1 MMASVDAQPEGLTID
16 ELAALTGTTT
26 RNIRSFQT
34 RGLMGRPVLH
44 GRTGLYSP
52 GHLDRLTVIL
62 RLQSEG
68 FSLHSLSVLF
78 EAHEH
83 GESLAT
89 LLGLTDGGAA
99 HHGEVDEAELYGFVE
114 LQRRTRRAAH
124 RGGPMLSIV
133 PTTVWNETA
142 AS

>member
-1 MMASVDAQPEGLTID
+1 MTVVGEQREGLTID
-16 ELAALTGTTT
+16 ELASFAGTTT

-34 RGLMGRPVLH
+34 RGLMDRPVLH
-44 GRTGLYSP
+44 GRTGLYSS
-52 GHLDRLTVIL
+52 GHVDRLTAIL

-78 EAHEH
+78 DAHER

-89 LLGLTDGGAA
+89 LLGLSDGGRAD
-99 HHGEVDEAELYGFVE
+99 GDEAELYGFVE
-114 LQRRTRRAAH
+114 LQRRTLRATRPGA
-124 RGGPMLSIV
+124 PTLSIV